1 MDTLFQHFLK
11 SMQMRGHI
19 APLEVLPIVLCVI
32 VYVHPAVPSDNLPE
46 FQMSRLLSEAW
57 KHTSLFLS

>member
-1 MDTLFQHFLK
+1 
-11 SMQMRGHI
+11 MQMRGHI

-46 FQMSRLLSEAW
+46 FQMSRLLSEA
-57 KHTSLFLS
+57 